1 MTIRKG
7 SQYVRCLLSSTDSF
21 SFYLLF
27 KILKISSTSGWLSS
41 RIIWSSSFNKISL
54 YDIHVYCLA
63 FYSTY
68 IDETISNKVPFSYT
82 LFIYLRNSLSWLYT
96 PTGYSNFQWKT
107 TKFILIKF
115 ENDDSDTNTIMI
127 IWNIWYQIHLFK
139 NKKINAF
146 ANAYFQLYSEL
157 WPWTFQGMVQ
167 LLTVMTFYAELCLL
181 HIINILLMMY

>member
-21 SFYLLF
+21 TFYLLF

-82 LFIYLRNSLSWLYT
+82 LFIYLRNSLSWLCT

-115 ENDDSDTNTIMI
+115 ENDDSDILILSWLYETFNLISNSPFQKQKNQCICKCLFSVIFWTLTLNFSGHGPVIYCDDI
-127 IWNIWYQIHLFK
+127 LCWTLPFTHL
-139 NKKINAF
+139 
-146 ANAYFQLYSEL
+146 Y
-157 WPWTFQGMVQ
+157 
-167 LLTVMTFYAELCLL
+167 
-181 HIINILLMMY
+181 